1 MIGEMIPSQRDNPS
15 AFTNGERNIDNLS
28 YEQDTYN
35 EEMDIISLDEDMGL
49 YTDEQ
54 TTSWRISILA
64 HKKETTLKRK
74 KDFSSPK
81 QKR

>member
-54 TTSWRISILA
+54 TTS
-64 HKKETTLKRK
+64 
-74 KDFSSPK
+74 
-81 QKR
+81 